1 MVDMTSTYK
10 QTLVL
15 FLAHQIRYTYFSAAA
30 NDKGI
35 EFVES
40 LSDPFTFTSS
50 HPVRA
55 QSFPNHR

>member
-1 MVDMTSTYK
+1 MTSTYK
-10 QTLVL
+10 QKLVLL
-15 FLAHQIRYTYFSAAA
+15 FLAHRIRYIYFSAAT

-40 LSDPFTFTSS
+40 LSNPFTFTSS